1 MVTKMKKLTDYEI
14 ENIIDTVLEN
24 AEVRGCY
31 SVDCDPYIEMMNK
44 ERVIL
49 HIRKKIEDDEE

>member
-1 MVTKMKKLTDYEI
+1 MKKLTDYEI